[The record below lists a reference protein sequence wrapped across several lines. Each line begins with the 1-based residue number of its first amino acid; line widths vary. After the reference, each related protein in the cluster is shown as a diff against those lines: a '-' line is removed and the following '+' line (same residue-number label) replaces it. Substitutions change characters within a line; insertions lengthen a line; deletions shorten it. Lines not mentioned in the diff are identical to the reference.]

1 MVICELTIDVEYTN
15 LYKGVD
21 PQTVKGI
28 TNYLGSLYDN
38 YSNDPIEKLTMIAMC
53 LLACAQFFVKDVDHL
68 WIALDWLMQ
77 RFNI

>member
-1 MVICELTIDVEYTN
+1 MQ

-38 YSNDPIEKLTMIAMC
+38 YSNDPIEKIAMMAIV
-53 LLACAQFFVKDVDHL
+53 LLACAQFFVKSTDNL
-68 WIALDWLMQ
+68 FNGLDWTMRL
-77 RFNI
+77 FNI